1 LLGGSINSRVKRRV
15 GISEKRWR
23 RVKTD
28 YSDDDD
34 VYCILQ

>member
-1 LLGGSINSRVKRRV
+1 V
-15 GISEKRWR
+15 GVSEKRWR

-34 VYCILQ
+34 VYSSKAGVYRAMCREGLIE